1 MHDIRLY
8 SRHNCH
14 YEFTLSDEDWAIL
27 KSALHG
33 EKHPKFVDVF
43 CHDAGT
49 TCGIR
54 IDEYILY
61 EEKEA
66 F

>member
-8 SRHNCH
+8 MRSGGCFT
-14 YEFTLSDEDWAIL
+14 FTLSDEDWVVL

-33 EKHPKFVDVF
+33 EKHPKFIEVF

-54 IDEYILY
+54 IDEYVLY